1 MREVMRVDIFCVLL
15 KCQVLHGYFSPI
27 NWLDPHVAF
36 ATSAYVLRGSRVLES
51 HMWTSEF
58 LNLNLTSGTY
68 SSETVM

>member
-1 MREVMRVDIFCVLL
+1 MREVMRVDIFWVLL
-15 KCQVLHGYFSPI
+15 KCQVLRGYFSPI

-36 ATSAYVLRGSRVLES
+36 ATSAYVLRGNRVLES